1 MTRRCVAEQCAL
13 RTRLGSVRPRPGA
26 GSIGGTILRSVA
38 LTLAFVL
45 AGPAAASAATAQYPN
60 FKTLTPRD
68 LRFDTTDVSQD
79 GSGVIH
85 NVLRFSNTVWND
97 GPGKL
102 VLRGT
107 IDPVTRSGPAY
118 QRVYDDAGGYAD
130 YQIASNFTWH
140 AVHSHYH
147 FADWGN
153 YQLWA
158 KADYD
163 QWLASGRS
171 QGQAKKVGT
180 KTTSCVLDEEFIA
193 TLSQTPWPAVY
204 PSSGC
209 YPNSQNV
216 IHEGLSVG
224 WGDTYDYYRFEQW
237 IDLGAGGR
245 LADGQYVMRS
255 VTDPLNK
262 IHESPNKADSS
273 REGQPDNEAT
283 TTFSIAGGAIVDSN
297 LPSGTVSINHVAST
311 TTQTA
316 VVVQAIGRDDVSG
329 VDQVR
334 LSNNGTNWATYSYT
348 GANSTPMKI
357 NWDLANANYGG
368 STANGVRTVYAQFRD
383 RAGKWSA
390 DIKDTITLDTG
401 PSTSTP
407 YASSV
412 LTDSPV
418 SHWRLN
424 ETAGTTAKDE
434 VATNPGSY
442 ANAPTLGAAGLL
454 AAESTNTAVAFDGIN
469 DQVRI
474 ADANSLDMTTR
485 VSLEAWIRPTALPA
499 TGAFASVVTKLEAYS
514 IQFNGPRLEFTI
526 MQSGARRRLQATA
539 GAVATGQTYHVVGT
553 YDGAQQRLYL
563 NGVQVASAP
572 LTGNITATMTSLGIG
587 TWNNSEFFSGKI
599 DEVAV
604 YGTALAGARVQAHH
618 DAGSTT
624 TPPPSTTIASPSAL
638 TASAVSTS
646 RIDLTWTDNATN
658 ETNYVLERATNS
670 TFSGT
675 TIFNLPAGSTR
686 FSDTNVQATTTYY
699 YRVKAINDTTSSG
712 YSGTASATTPSSP
725 LASPAAPT
733 NLFASTT
740 GTRKRPKVA
749 LSWTDNALNE
759 SAYVV
764 ERSPDGTTTN
774 WTKIATLSAG
784 STSHTDTAVQNG
796 TRYYYRVKAT
806 NGAGS
811 SGDSNIVSVVTK

>member
-1 MTRRCVAEQCAL
+1 L
-13 RTRLGSVRPRPGA
+13 RTRLGSVRLRPGA

-38 LTLAFVL
+38 LTLAFVVAAPL
-45 AGPAAASAATAQYPN
+45 AAHAATAQYPN

-85 NVLRFSNTVWND
+85 NVLRFTNTVWND

-107 IDPVTRSGPAY
+107 IDPVTRTGPAS

-140 AVHSHYH
+140 GVHSHYH
-147 FADWGN
+147 FDDWGD

-180 KTTSCVLDEEFIA
+180 KTTSCVLDDEFIA

-209 YPNSQNV
+209 YPDSQNV

-224 WGDTYDYYRFEQW
+224 WGDTYNYYRFEQW
-237 IDLGAGGR
+237 IDLGAGGT

-297 LPSGTVSINHVAST
+297 VPSGTVTINHVAET

-316 VVVQAIGRDDVSG
+316 VAVQAIGRDDVSG

-334 LSNNGTNWATYSYT
+334 LSNNGTDWATYTYT
-348 GANSTPMKI
+348 GANSTAMEI
-357 NWDLANANYGG
+357 SWDLANATYGG
-368 STANGVRTVYAQFRD
+368 STANGVRTVHAQFRD

-390 DIKDTITLDTG
+390 DIEDTITLDTG
-401 PSTSTP
+401 ASTTP

-412 LTDSPV
+412 LADSPV
-418 SHWRLN
+418 SYWRLN
-424 ETAGTTAKDE
+424 EASGTTANDQ
-434 VATNPGSY
+434 AGTNPGSY
-442 ANAPTLGAAGLL
+442 VNGPTLGAAGLL
-454 AAESTNTAVAFDGIN
+454 AAESTNKAVAFDGVN

-474 ADANSLDMTTR
+474 GDAASLDMTTR
-485 VSLEAWIRPTALPA
+485 VSLEAWIRPAALPA
-499 TGAFASVVTKLEAYS
+499 TGAFASVVTKPEAYS
-514 IQFNGPRLEFTI
+514 IQFSGPRLEFTI
-526 MQSGARRRLQATA
+526 MQSGTRRRLQAPA

-572 LTGNITATMTSLGIG
+572 LTGNITATTTSLGIG
-587 TWNNSEFFSGKI
+587 NWNNSEFFSGTI
-599 DEVAV
+599 DEVAAYNAV
-604 YGTALAGARVQAHH
+604 LAPGRAQAHYDAGTATA
-618 DAGSTT
+618 
-624 TPPPSTTIASPSAL
+624 PPPPPPTIASPSAL

-646 RIDLTWTDNATN
+646 RIDLAWTDNATN

-670 TFSGT
+670 AFNGT
-675 TIFNLPAGSTR
+675 TTFNLAADSTA
-686 FSDTNVQATTTYY
+686 FSDTTVLAATAYY
-699 YRVKAINDTTSSG
+699 YRLKAINQSTSSG
-712 YSGTASATTPSSP
+712 YSDTASATTPSPP
-725 LASPAAPT
+725 LAAPAAPT
-733 NLFASTT
+733 NLSATT
-740 GTRKRPKVA
+740 PGTSKRPKVA
-749 LSWTDNALNE
+749 LGWTDNAINE
-759 SAYVV
+759 NAYVV
-764 ERSPDGTTTN
+764 ERSLDQALWTTVAN
-774 WTKIATLSAG
+774 LSAG
-784 STSHTDTAVQNG
+784 VVSYADTSVQNG

-811 SGDSNIVSVVTK
+811 SGYSNIVSAVTK